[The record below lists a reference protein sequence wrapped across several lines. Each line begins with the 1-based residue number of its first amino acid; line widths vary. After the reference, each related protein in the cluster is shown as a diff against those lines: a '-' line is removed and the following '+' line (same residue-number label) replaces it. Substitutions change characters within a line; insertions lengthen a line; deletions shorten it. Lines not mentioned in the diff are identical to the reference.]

1 MAKRLG
7 IFGYPLAHSLSP
19 VLQQAAFDYHNID
32 AAYETWPVSSEQL
45 CKEVDKLR
53 GPDYLGANVTIPH
66 KEAVLEL
73 LDDVTQTA
81 ASIGAVNT
89 IVKRGS
95 SLVGHNS
102 DAYGFIK
109 SLNEQAD
116 FDPQDKSV
124 LLLGAGGAARAAAFS
139 LAETGV
145 VSLTISNRTVAR
157 AQALANA
164 IDLPSANVTAISNDP
179 SSVSK
184 IASSVDLIV
193 NATSVGMMHGGN
205 EATSPLQL
213 GNLTPNTIIYD
224 MVYTPSKTPL
234 LQAAGD
240 TGATCVGGL
249 WMLIYQGAAA
259 FELWTERPAPVG
271 LMYETAHKALADFR

>member
-19 VLQQAAFDYHNID
+19 VLQQVAFNYHNID
-32 AAYETWPVSSEQL
+32 ATYEAWPVSSEKL
-45 CKEVDKLR
+45 GKEVDKLR
-53 GPDYLGANVTIPH
+53 GPEYLGANITIPY

-73 LDDVTQTA
+73 LDDVTVTA

-95 SLVGHNS
+95 SLVGHNT
-102 DAYGFIK
+102 DGYGFIK
-109 SLNEQAD
+109 SLNEQAN

-139 LAETGV
+139 LAESGV
-145 VSLTISNRTVAR
+145 VSLTISNRTVSR
-157 AQALANA
+157 AQALAEA
-164 IDLPSANVTAISNDP
+164 IDLPSANIKAISNDP
-179 SSVSK
+179 SSLSN
-184 IASSVDLIV
+184 ITNSVDLIV
-193 NATSVGMMHGGN
+193 NATSVGMVNGGA
-205 EATSPLQL
+205 ETFSPLQL
-213 GNLTPNTIIYD
+213 DNLTSNTTVYD
-224 MVYTPSKTPL
+224 MVYTPSETPL
-234 LQAAGD
+234 LQAAFD

-271 LMYETAHKALADFR
+271 LMYSTARKALADFR

>member
-1 MAKRLG
+1 MCIRDRHL
-7 IFGYPLAHSLSP
+7 
-19 VLQQAAFDYHNID
+19 AAFDYHNID

-95 SLVGHNS
+95 SLVGHNT

-213 GNLTPNTIIYD
+213 
-224 MVYTPSKTPL
+224 S
-234 LQAAGD
+234 
-240 TGATCVGGL
+240 
-249 WMLIYQGAAA
+249 LIHISEPTRQ
-259 FELWTERPAPVG
+259 ERIA
-271 LMYETAHKALADFR
+271 